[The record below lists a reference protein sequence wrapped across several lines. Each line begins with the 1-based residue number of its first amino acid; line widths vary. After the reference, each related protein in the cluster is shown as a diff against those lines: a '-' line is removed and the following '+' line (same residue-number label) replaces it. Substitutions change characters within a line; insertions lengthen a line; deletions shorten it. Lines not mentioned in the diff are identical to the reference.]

1 MRIVR
6 FYFEPW
12 QKGGSPSPSP
22 SILILSPR
30 IKRRQRIPKCADTT
44 IASNKGET
52 DKQKILR
59 QKLRSRSIQP
69 VKRLTSI
76 CSDVLAKNVRNV
88 HLKLNFHFLTSTTDF
103 NVI

>member
-30 IKRRQRIPKCADTT
+30 IKRRQRIPKSDE
-44 IASNKGET
+44 IQSLRKSKDS
-52 DKQKILR
+52 DKDKILR
-59 QKLRSRSIQP
+59 QKLRGRTHR
-69 VKRLTSI
+69 VKRLVSI
-76 CSDVLAKNVRNV
+76 CSDVLAKNVC
-88 HLKLNFHFLTSTTDF
+88 
-103 NVI
+103 I

>member
-44 IASNKGET
+44 IASIKSLSET
-52 DKQKILR
+52 DKDKILR
-59 QKLRSRSIQP
+59 QKLRSRSIKP

-76 CSDVLAKNVRNV
+76 CSDVLAQNVRKV
-88 HLKLNFHFLTSTTDF
+88 CF
-103 NVI
+103 

>member
-30 IKRRQRIPKCADTT
+30 IKRRQRIPKCVDGTSSVKSLSE
-44 IASNKGET
+44 IEK
-52 DKQKILR
+52 DKILR
-59 QKLRSRSIQP
+59 QKLRSRTIKP

-76 CSDVLAKNVRNV
+76 CSDVLAKNVMFV
-88 HLKLNFHFLTSTTDF
+88 
-103 NVI
+103 

>member
-30 IKRRQRIPKCADTT
+30 IKRRQRIPKCAESST
-44 IASNKGET
+44 IVSVKNLSESERE
-52 DKQKILR
+52 KILR
-59 QKLRSRSIQP
+59 QKLRARSIKP

-88 HLKLNFHFLTSTTDF
+88 CVIQRCVFLNVT
-103 NVI
+103 

>member
-30 IKRRQRIPKCADTT
+30 IKRRQRIPKCADAT
-44 IASNKGET
+44 IASIKSLSET
-52 DKQKILR
+52 EKEKILR
-59 QKLRSRSIQP
+59 QKLRARSIKP

-88 HLKLNFHFLTSTTDF
+88 IRPLCYLILNT
-103 NVI
+103 

>member
-30 IKRRQRIPKCADTT
+30 IKRRQRIPKSEATLSC
-44 IASNKGET
+44 SNGLNET
-52 DKQKILR
+52 EKERILR
-59 QKLRSRSIQP
+59 QKLRSRSIKP

-76 CSDVLAKNVRNV
+76 CSDVLARNV
-88 HLKLNFHFLTSTTDF
+88 C
-103 NVI
+103 